1 MADSQE
7 VPWIVPATIRNGN
20 NVMRFHDA
28 SPRKLFLFP
37 PANLAKTRVDLFNQR
52 AVSLWLDSFLFW
64 FGNPSAK
71 AIASNAIFPAVVGKA
86 WGQGELQEVV

>member
-1 MADSQE
+1 MSWLGIATECSLHVVDQEVAVMADSQE

-37 PANLAKTRVDLFNQR
+37 PANLAKTK
-52 AVSLWLDSFLFW
+52 LD
-64 FGNPSAK
+64 
-71 AIASNAIFPAVVGKA
+71 AIWERIQARKNG
-86 WGQGELQEVV
+86 